1 MGEVI
6 SARESVLDKNLS
18 QVTGFW
24 CRNGLK
30 PGSVAV
36 YSLWIQAFRKY
47 CDKRGLNVLPQ
58 LTLKGSREF
67 ADRYARERRIR
78 QSPARESAR
87 SAHHAWSNA
96 LAACGIQVPTW
107 RPVKAQPAVRVAI
120 VREFVEYRRGHAGV
134 SERTLHQDQ
143 TTSLEFLAFLRRRK
157 RTCHTLRLADVDAFV
172 VRLRRR
178 MDVVAV
184 ARQLCSVRALLRF
197 LHVSGRLR
205 FDLAVSVV
213 GPFLKPDR
221 NPPRALPWPQ
231 VRRILHTV
239 DASTRTGR
247 RDYAILLLMSLYGLG
262 GAEIVGLRL
271 EDIDWDRKTL
281 CICRPK
287 TRATILLPL
296 LPMAARAL
304 ANYLKYSRPKPCR
317 YRQVFI
323 RATMPFAPFAGSTV
337 IRYMLTKYGRK
348 AGVTT
353 GCLGS
358 HVLRH
363 SQATRQVELGTP
375 LKVVGDILGHRNP
388 RDTSHYTRSAIR
400 RLRDL
405 ALPLPHD

>member
-1 MGEVI
+1 M
-6 SARESVLDKNLS
+6 LDKNLS
-18 QVTGFW
+18 QVTHFW

-36 YSLWIQAFRKY
+36 YSRWIQAFRRY
-47 CDKRGLNVLPQ
+47 CHKRGLKELTE
-58 LTLKGSREF
+58 LTLEGSRGF
-67 ADRYARERRIR
+67 ADYYARERRIR
-78 QSPARESAR
+78 QSLARESAR
-87 SAHHAWSNA
+87 SALHAWSNA
-96 LAACGIQVPTW
+96 LVAFGIQVSTW
-107 RPVKAQPAVRVAI
+107 KPVETPPVIRVPI
-120 VREFVEYRRGHAGV
+120 VRQFIEYRRGHAGV
-134 SERTLHQDQ
+134 SDRTLHQDQ
-143 TTSLEFLAFLRRRK
+143 TTSLEFLEFLRQRK
-157 RTCHTLRLADVDAFV
+157 RTCHAVRLADVDAFV
-172 VRLRRR
+172 IRLRRR

-205 FDLAVSVV
+205 FDLATSVV
-213 GPFLKPDR
+213 GPCLKPDR
-221 NPPRALPWPQ
+221 NPPRALPWSQ
-231 VRRILHTV
+231 VRRILQAV
-239 DASTRTGR
+239 DLSTQTGL
-247 RDYAILLLMSLYGLG
+247 RDYTILLLMSLYGLG

-281 CICRPK
+281 CVCRPK
-287 TRATILLPL
+287 TRSTILLPL
-296 LPMAARAL
+296 LSVAARAL
-304 ANYLKYSRPKPCR
+304 ANYLKHGRPKPCQ

-323 RATMPFAPFAGSTV
+323 RAKMPFGPFTESTG
-337 IRYMLTKYGRK
+337 IRYLLTKYGRK

-375 LKVVGDILGHRNP
+375 LKVVGDILGHRDP
-388 RDTSHYTRSAIR
+388 KDTSHYTRSAIR